1 MDLKNFEQRWRC
13 NHPYDDWTPPFR
25 VGPMEE
31 IFSGGPLHEELSNP
45 LPQPVTQPSLN
56 IVAGSSLQKRQYKN
70 EGPHF
75 NPCSIPTDSGLYL
88 RCMLS
93 LFVLF
98 LFQNILSIWFLQ
110 IATRKRIMYCGSCGA
125 WTSQMFANT
134 LSDAQWRSMP

>member
-1 MDLKNFEQRWRC
+1 MDLKNFEERWRC

-31 IFSGGPLHEELSNP
+31 IFSGGPPHEELSNP

-56 IVAGSSLQKRQYKN
+56 ILAGSSLQKRQHKN

-88 RCMLS
+88 RYRNKETNN
-93 LFVLF
+93 VL
-98 LFQNILSIWFLQ
+98 
-110 IATRKRIMYCGSCGA
+110 RKLWCLDKSNVCEY
-125 WTSQMFANT
+125 
-134 LSDAQWRSMP
+134 PK